1 MPPTKGKE
9 SKPVSYKTLLVHLDN
24 SASCAGRVAAALDLA
39 ARFDAHLVGLAVTVE
54 PVVPTF
60 VMAQIPTSTLESQRE
75 ALRARSDE
83 AIAAFESAAA
93 KAGRSVESRRALAFT
108 EELPETVAL
117 HARYADLVVMGQH
130 DPDDANSLSAGTLEQ
145 CLMGA
150 GRPVLVVPYIGA
162 KAGFGRN
169 ALLAWDASREAARAA
184 SDALPLL
191 EKADKVTVL
200 TINPK
205 KGRAAHGEEPGADIS
220 LVLARHG
227 VKAEAESM
235 TVRDVSIDEA
245 LLSRLSDDGADML
258 VMGCYG
264 HTRLRELVLGG
275 TTRHI
280 LQHMTVPTLMT
291 H

>member
-1 MPPTKGKE
+1 M
-9 SKPVSYKTLLVHLDN
+9 SYKTVLVHLDN
-24 SASCAGRVAAALDLA
+24 SKSCAGRVAVALDLA
-39 ARFDAHLVGLAVTVE
+39 ARFDAHLVGLVVTVE

-60 VMAQIPTSTLESQRE
+60 VMAQIPSSALESQRE
-75 ALRARSDE
+75 ALRAKADE
-83 AIAAFESAAA
+83 AVVAFEAAA
-93 KAGRSVESRRALAFT
+93 SKAGLSVETRRALAFN
-108 EELPETVAL
+108 EEVPETLAL

-130 DPDDANSLSAGTLEQ
+130 DPDDPNSLGAGTLEQ
-145 CLMGA
+145 CLLGA

-162 KAGFGRN
+162 PEGFGRTV
-169 ALLAWDASREAARAA
+169 LLAWDASREAARAA
-184 SDALPLL
+184 SDALPLMAR
-191 EKADKVTVL
+191 ADKVTVL

-205 KGRAAHGEEPGADIS
+205 KGRAAHGEEPGADIA
-220 LVLARHG
+220 LVIARHG
-227 VKAEAESM
+227 VKAEAESV

-245 LLSRLSDDGADML
+245 LLSRLSDNGADML

-264 HTRLRELVLGG
+264 HARLRELVLGG